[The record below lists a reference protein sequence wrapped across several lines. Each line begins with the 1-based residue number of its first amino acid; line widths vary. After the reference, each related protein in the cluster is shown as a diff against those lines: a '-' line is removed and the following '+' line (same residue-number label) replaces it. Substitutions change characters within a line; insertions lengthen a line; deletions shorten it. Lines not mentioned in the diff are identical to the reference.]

1 MSQLPIWSGSSTFS
15 SGQTPYGFYDSD
27 SAFSGSGAHSVD
39 RFSDWAAKRLGYRVI
54 DVEMQSG
61 SFYAC
66 YEESITEYSS
76 QVNQFNIKDNLLSL
90 QGQSTG
96 SNLTHRTVTNS
107 FGRFVTLSEQYGT
120 EAGVGGTVDFKTGS
134 IHVSSGSQEYDLNA
148 LWAANSESVAYHT
161 GSGIEIR
168 KVYYEGPAAVN
179 KYFDPYAGVGTNNMN
194 MLDSF
199 GWGGMSPSIQFLM
212 MPMYADLLRIQAIE
226 LNDQIR
232 KSAYSFELV
241 NNKVRI
247 FPKPTKDYKLHFKYL
262 IKDDRGDPLKGSNV
276 GRVSDISNAPYDNM
290 KFKHINDVGK
300 QWIKKYA
307 LALCKELLG
316 TIRSKYASVPIPGGE
331 TTMDGDTLRNEAATE
346 KEILTTQLREILEQ
360 TSRKAMMEAERDESE
375 ALQEKLAKVPYPIY
389 IG

>member
-1 MSQLPIWSGSSTFS
+1 MAQLPIWAGSSTFAT
-15 SGQTPYGFYDSD
+15 GQTPYGFYDSD
-27 SAFSGSGAHSVD
+27 SEFSGSGAHSVD
-39 RFSDWAAKRLGYRVI
+39 RFADWAAKRLGFPII
-54 DVEMQSG
+54 DIELQSG

-66 YEESITEYSS
+66 YEESITEYSA

-96 SNLTHRTVTNS
+96 SNLTHRPVTNS
-107 FGRFVTLSEQYGT
+107 FGRFITLSEQYGT

-134 IHVSSGSQEYDLNA
+134 IDIVSGTQEYDLNT
-148 LWAANSESVAYHT
+148 LWTNVSESVASS
-161 GSGIEIR
+161 GSGIEVR
-168 KVYYEGPAAVN
+168 KVCYEGPAAVN
-179 KYFDPYAGVGTNNMN
+179 KYFDPYAGVNSNNLN
-194 MLDSF
+194 LLDSF
-199 GWGGMSPSIQFLM
+199 GWGNYSPAIQFLL

-241 NNKVRI
+241 NNKLRI
-247 FPKPTKDYKLHFKYL
+247 FPKPTEGYKLYFKYL
-262 IKDDRGDPLKGSNV
+262 IKDDRGNPLKGSSV

-290 KFKHINDVGK
+290 EFRHINDVGK

-316 TIRSKYASVPIPGGE
+316 TIRSKYASLPIPNAE
-331 TTMDGDTLRNEAATE
+331 TTLDGDTLRTEAATE
-346 KEILTTQLREILEQ
+346 KEALITELRETLEQ
-360 TSRKAMMEAERDESE
+360 TSRKALLEADKDEAEF
-375 ALQEKLAKVPYPIY
+375 LQEKLSKVPYPIY